1 MSTGQ
6 VSSNQKS
13 ITVNESERR
22 RCLYFLI
29 SGLVVGTVAKL
40 ASPGIGK
47 LANLIVNTVFARETI
62 VTLIIIHKLD
72 HSPQ

>member
-1 MSTGQ
+1 MSIFLDKWPGSRY
-6 VSSNQKS
+6 SSY
-13 ITVNESERR
+13 I
-22 RCLYFLI
+22 
-29 SGLVVGTVAKL
+29 L

-47 LANLIVNTVFARETI
+47 LANLIVNTVHTRETI